1 MKAAVLHQFGMPL
14 TIQDIS
20 TPIPAD
26 DEVLVQTMAC
36 GIDGTDL
43 KLLDGFG
50 YTPELPFIMGHE
62 IAGVVSE
69 TGKGVTDF
77 KAGDRVVVYNFLI
90 CGKCLY
96 CLTHR
101 EQLCIG
107 MRGVMGV
114 LNASGAISGQQ
125 ETIKT
130 SQRSALSAQP
140 EETSE
145 TSQRSALSGQPEETR
160 ESSQRSALSGQPEE
174 TRSRL

>member
-62 IAGVVSE
+62 IAGVVAFLASRAGSPVRWQQWDPE
-69 TGKGVTDF
+69 VLQRAKDARRLVFAFIGSGHYPGCVEALDAIDRDSYLVQRLTWKPGTGYVIEP
-77 KAGDRVVVYNFLI
+77 R
-90 CGKCLY
+90 
-96 CLTHR
+96 
-101 EQLCIG
+101 
-107 MRGVMGV
+107 
-114 LNASGAISGQQ
+114 
-125 ETIKT
+125 
-130 SQRSALSAQP
+130 
-140 EETSE
+140 
-145 TSQRSALSGQPEETR
+145 
-160 ESSQRSALSGQPEE
+160 
-174 TRSRL
+174 